1 VSAIR
6 YFVTFLSVAR
16 HGSFAAAAEEVCLT
30 QAAVGLQMRSLERDL
45 DLVLFDRAA
54 RSVSLSAQGRAV
66 LPLAETLVA
75 NYRQILATGDA
86 GELSGTVRVGA
97 LVSSLMGAFADA
109 MLKLKQRYPR
119 LDLKLFTGLSS
130 DFATRVESGELD
142 AAIVAQSPSALPA
155 ALKWTMLYS
164 EPMVFISP
172 AGAPHASIDALLEE
186 PLIRFDRHTWTG
198 VLVDNALRQLGTA
211 RNEIMELNSIEA
223 ISEMVRRGFGVSIVP
238 LLANANWTR
247 ESGLQVTPL
256 PERVTPRR
264 VGLLERRDHPREA
277 FTDAVKRHFIDT
289 AELSSSSNDSPGR
302 TRVN

>member
-1 VSAIR
+1 MSAIR

-75 NYRQILATGDA
+75 NYRRILATGDA

-109 MLKLKQRYPR
+109 MLKLKQRYPQ

-130 DFATRVESGELD
+130 DFAARVESGELD
-142 AAIVAQSPSALPA
+142 AAIVTQSPSALPA
-155 ALKWTMLYS
+155 ALKWTVLYS

-186 PLIRFDRHTWTG
+186 PFIRFDRHTWTG

-211 RNEIMELNSIEA
+211 RDEIMELNSIEA

-264 VGLLERRDHPREA
+264 VGLLERRDHPRQA